1 MLETPPTASLLLLGV
16 LLLLPIFFLSQLI
29 PKSTILTSWRRP
41 NKSANKSSE
50 IISLRMYP
58 IKSCRGFEVTQTT
71 LKEHGLDL
79 DRRWMLVDATTN
91 EFLTIRQIADMTR
104 IGTGL
109 SPDGTELIVEIPSPD
124 NAPNGVGKTQKNPT
138 TIRIPSH
145 PTPEWLEKNTTVAQ
159 VKIWDNDT
167 DGYMYN
173 DEINA
178 PFSAFLGRPVA
189 LVYKGPTPR
198 NLKGNGAPALLG
210 RVQSTGFPDVFPVL
224 IASDSSLSE
233 LNSRLVKKGVDP
245 ITIERFRPNII
256 VKGGIPWSEDSWKTV
271 RICNGESSSSG
282 KSTSRGLNLDLDIV
296 ARCAR
301 CQVPNVD
308 PDTAVQHKKQP
319 WDTLVSYRR
328 VDEGIKWK
336 PCFGML
342 SAPRAEG
349 LVKVGMRLEVL
360 EETDKHRYITGF

>member
-1 MLETPPTASLLLLGV
+1 MLETPPTGPLLLLGV
-16 LLLLPIFFLSQLI
+16 LLLLSIFFLPQLI
-29 PKSTILTSWRRP
+29 SKSTILTSWRRP
-41 NKSANKSSE
+41 TQSSE

-58 IKSCRGFEVTQTT
+58 IKSCRGFAVTQTT

-109 SPDGTELIVEIPSPD
+109 SPDGTELIITIPSP
-124 NAPNGVGKTQKNPT
+124 NASDGEGEGKSKKPSSTL
-138 TIRIPSH
+138 RIPSH
-145 PTPEWLEKNTTVAQ
+145 PTREWLEKNTTVAQ
-159 VKIWDNDT
+159 VKIWDNLT

-173 DEINA
+173 DEINV
-178 PFSAFLGRPVA
+178 PFSAFLGRPAA

-198 NLKGNGAPALLG
+198 TLKGNGAPVRLG
-210 RVQSTGFPDVFPVL
+210 RVQSIGFPDVFPVL
-224 IASDSSLSE
+224 IASESSLSE
-233 LNSRLVKKGVDP
+233 LNSRLVAKGSDP

-271 RICNGESSSSG
+271 RICHDPSEKSSSL
-282 KSTSRGLNLDLDIV
+282 SRNLGIEFDIV

-328 VDEGIKWK
+328 IDEGIKWK

-349 LVKVGMRLEVL
+349 VIRVGMKLEVL
-360 EETDKHRYITGF
+360 EETKEHKYITGF